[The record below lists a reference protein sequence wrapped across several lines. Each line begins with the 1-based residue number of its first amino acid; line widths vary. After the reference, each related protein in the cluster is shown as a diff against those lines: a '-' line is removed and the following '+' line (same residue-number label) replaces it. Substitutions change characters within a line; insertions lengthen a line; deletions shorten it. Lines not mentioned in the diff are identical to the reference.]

1 MAILTILTAIITA
14 IGTIVGTIAE
24 TGKVVLDA
32 ILQFFQAV
40 FSLLQSFMQSA
51 PTPMRIL
58 FFLFFIVALGNVFS
72 NFYFATRYACDGNGV
87 VYETDNIATA
97 MSLMLK
103 TQFQDMTTGERNA
116 FITENFEV
124 SNQKPSPTTI
134 KCSGTLPRLYFYSV
148 NVLDYKTWLL
158 LLVLIMGGPIIIGY
172 YSKMGA
178 LR

>member
-1 MAILTILTAIITA
+1 MILGYVID
-14 IGTIVGTIAE
+14 
-24 TGKVVLDA
+24 TGKAILDA

-40 FSLLQSFMQSA
+40 FSLLQSFMTSA
-51 PTPMRIL
+51 PAPMRIA
-58 FFLFFIVALGNVFS
+58 FFLFFILALGNVFS

-103 TQFQDMTTGERNA
+103 TQFQDMTIGERNA
-116 FITENFEV
+116 FIQQNFEV

-134 KCSGTLPRLYFYSV
+134 KCSGSLPRLYFYSV
-148 NVLDYKTWLL
+148 NMLDYKMWLL
-158 LLVLIMGGPIIIGY
+158 ILVLIFGVPIIIGY